1 MSSESQSLV
10 VFMKILD
17 PSGRMTDMHPR
28 RALIRRSLLRRQ
40 ILGDKDVDHRYDY
53 EKNYR
58 HIGSTVVLSVPI
70 GRQPNV
76 PRLMG
81 IPLLTIISLVD
92 GLAALSLRHVY
103 LGGVMSLGVIHTGLD
118 ALHGPGLTAAQQFFE
133 ILPPYPRIVIDPHLL
148 RSIERDP
155 LLHTNVL
162 PVDDE
167 MSDMKSLL
175 MRESDGLWCIDY
187 LHARESRTGNKQEYI
202 ELLDA
207 HKRSIEANMARA
219 REFDRTALAMNWL
232 ATYHDRVVERQED
245 WLSPDEVAAL
255 RIAGDA
261 PFRFE
266 F

>member
-17 PSGRMTDMHPR
+17 PSGRMTDRNPK
-28 RALIRRSLLRRQ
+28 RALSRRLRLRRRL
-40 ILGDKDVDHRYDY
+40 LGDKDAAQLY
-53 EKNYR
+53 EKSYR

-76 PRLMG
+76 RR
-81 IPLLTIISLVD
+81 PLSPPLHTINTLVD
-92 GLAALSLRHVY
+92 GLAALSSRRVY
-103 LGGVMSLGVIHTGLD
+103 LSGVMSLGVAHAGMD
-118 ALHGPGLTAAQQFFE
+118 SLHGPGLTAAQLFHE

-148 RSIERDP
+148 RSIEREP
-155 LLHTNVL
+155 LLRSNNL
-162 PVDDE
+162 DVDVE
-167 MSDMKSLL
+167 MSLIKNHL
-175 MRESDGLWCIDY
+175 MRESDGFWCIDY
-187 LHARESRTGNKQEYI
+187 IKFIASELEYI
-202 ELLDA
+202 EFLHA
-207 HKRSIEANMARA
+207 HKRGIKANMAKV

-232 ATYHDRVVERQED
+232 AAYHDRVVERAGEEGR
-245 WLSPDEVAAL
+245 LSQDDIAAL